1 MNQEGLST
9 TSECP
14 INIKRAKLRLQPG
27 NSSDK
32 TNCAI
37 IDAEK
42 KNVKN
47 VTEISTSSNNIKLLN
62 VENL

>member
-1 MNQEGLST
+1 MNQGDLST
-9 TSECP
+9 TTECP
-14 INIKRAKLRLQPG
+14 SIIKRAKLRPG

-37 IDAEK
+37 IDAVK
-42 KNVKN
+42 RNVRN
-47 VTEISTSSNNIKLLN
+47 ITEISTSSNNIKLLN